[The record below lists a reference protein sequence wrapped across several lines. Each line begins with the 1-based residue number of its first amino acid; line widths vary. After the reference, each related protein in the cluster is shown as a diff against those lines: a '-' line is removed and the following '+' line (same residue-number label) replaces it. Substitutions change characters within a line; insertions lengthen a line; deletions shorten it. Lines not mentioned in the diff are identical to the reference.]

1 MCNTRIPEPRSSELK
16 ITELENIKD
25 MQRLRVAKIE
35 EIDPF
40 VKHIVLGPAEPDQEL
55 ASFTPGQFIS
65 IAYQIDGSTCT
76 RPYSLTSTPRDAA
89 EGHYDIYLGKAGFT
103 STWAFENLKEG
114 DIVYGSVPFGHFTY
128 DPESGTKQIIGI
140 AGGFSVTPLHSIA
153 KAIVEGDLD
162 AEMVLFSGWDHSYEI
177 MLRDDY
183 KEYSE
188 RSDKFKY
195 IFIVADE
202 AEASAMPDAEPGYI
216 SLDLIKKYAGHF
228 DLDNA
233 YYLVCGPQEM
243 YEALDEELS
252 SLAFPASHYKT
263 EIPGEVKDSLVFP
276 EYPAEKANETFTI
289 HVYRGNCAGGEEIDI
304 PALATETIEV
314 ALERAGLTYQARC
327 RSGACGCCLSKMDE
341 GAIFV
346 PSRWDTRTDEE
357 LDEGLIHPCCSFPL
371 SDIKLTLP
379 LK

>member
-1 MCNTRIPEPRSSELK
+1 MINKE
-16 ITELENIKD
+16 KD
-25 MQRLRVAKIE
+25 MQRLKIVRIE
-35 EIDPF
+35 KIDDF
-40 VKHIVLGPAEPDQEL
+40 VKHFVLGPSEPGQKL

-65 IAYQIDGSTCT
+65 IAYEIDGSTCT
-76 RPYSLTSTPRDAA
+76 RPYSLTSTPRDAE

-114 DIVYGSVPFGHFTY
+114 DIVYGSVPFGHFNY

-140 AGGFSVTPLHSIA
+140 AGGFSVTPLHSVA

-177 MLRDDY
+177 MLADDY
-183 KEYSE
+183 REYMKK
-188 RSDKFKY
+188 SDRFKY
-195 IFIVADE
+195 VFIVADE
-202 AEASAMPDAEPGYI
+202 KEALQMPDAEPGYI

-243 YEALDEELS
+243 YETLDEELS

-263 EIPGEVKDSLVFP
+263 EIPGEVKNPLDFP
-276 EYPAEKANETFTI
+276 EYPEEKADETYTI
-289 HVYRGNCAGGEEIDI
+289 QIYKGNCAGGEEISI
-304 PALATETIEV
+304 PAKGNETIEV
-314 ALERAGLTYQARC
+314 ALERAGLTFKARC
-327 RSGACGCCLSKMDE
+327 RSGACGACLSHMEE
-341 GAIFV
+341 GAVFV
-346 PSRWDTRTDEE
+346 PSRWDQRTDEE

-371 SDIKLTLP
+371 SNIKLVLP
-379 LK
+379 TK